1 MAGETS
7 LSDCIIVQPIAQSG
21 IDLLRKAG
29 LDVFVSP
36 SPELEAFRSELVSAS
51 AVITR
56 NAGFSAE
63 AIAAA
68 PRLLV
73 IGSHGT
79 GTNMIDRDAASTR
92 GIVIV
97 NTPGANA
104 QSVAELVIA
113 LLLACARGIPAAD
126 LAVRDG
132 DNTFRVRRSGIEL
145 HGRALGLVGFGH
157 IARLVSRLGAA
168 FGMKVNGWSR
178 RASLNEMHAA
188 GITPVSDLDTLLAT
202 SDVISLHSVALGPP
216 LLDATRLGMIKP
228 GAILINTARGTL
240 VDENELARLLVS
252 GHLAGAGLDVFA
264 VEPLSTKNPL
274 FGAPNLVL
282 TPHIGGTTLEALDR
296 TGIEVARR
304 VMQALGLD
312 VPANP

>member
-104 QSVAELVIA
+104 QSVAFIIV
-113 LLLACARGIPAAD
+113 
-126 LAVRDG
+126 
-132 DNTFRVRRSGIEL
+132 
-145 HGRALGLVGFGH
+145 
-157 IARLVSRLGAA
+157 
-168 FGMKVNGWSR
+168 
-178 RASLNEMHAA
+178 
-188 GITPVSDLDTLLAT
+188 
-202 SDVISLHSVALGPP
+202 
-216 LLDATRLGMIKP
+216 
-228 GAILINTARGTL
+228 AILPT
-240 VDENELARLLVS
+240 
-252 GHLAGAGLDVFA
+252 
-264 VEPLSTKNPL
+264 
-274 FGAPNLVL
+274 
-282 TPHIGGTTLEALDR
+282 
-296 TGIEVARR
+296 
-304 VMQALGLD
+304 
-312 VPANP
+312 